1 VDVARKK
8 DLCVLDVGER
18 IGDVVWDRLRIEL
31 LDRPFSEI
39 EEELYRLLQLRQL
52 KRACIDA
59 TGLGAQLAERAT
71 ERFSWKIEPII
82 FTARI
87 KEDLAISLKV
97 DLEKRQVRLADEDKL
112 RADLR
117 GIRKEITHSG
127 NSRYAGESDGSH
139 CDRFWAKAL
148 RQYAARYNYGTG
160 SLVA

>member
-1 VDVARKK
+1 M
-8 DLCVLDVGER
+8 LDVGEK

-31 LDRPFSEI
+31 LDRTFGEI
-39 EEELYRLLQLRQL
+39 EDELYRLLELRSL

-59 TGLGAQLAERAT
+59 TGLGAQFAERAA
-71 ERFSWKIEPII
+71 ERFPGKVEPII

-87 KEDLAISLKV
+87 KEDLAIGLKV
-97 DLEKRQVRLADEDKL
+97 DLEKRRVRLADDAEL

-117 GIRKEITHSG
+117 GIRKEVTLSG
-127 NSRYAGESDGSH
+127 HCRYGGEIQGSH

-148 RQYAARYNYGTG
+148 RQQAACFPICTG